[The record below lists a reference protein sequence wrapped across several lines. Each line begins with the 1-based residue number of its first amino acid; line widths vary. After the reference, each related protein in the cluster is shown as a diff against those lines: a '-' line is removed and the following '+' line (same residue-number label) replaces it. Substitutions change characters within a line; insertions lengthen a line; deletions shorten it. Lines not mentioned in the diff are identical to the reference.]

1 MKCKIR
7 RICFSSIGVFVVL
20 GAIAQPISKQSFFS
34 YPLSIKPKLNANFGE
49 MRPNHFHMGLDL
61 STESQ
66 ENLPVYAPAN
76 GHISRMKIESG
87 GFGRAIYIDHP
98 NGTTTLYAHM
108 NKFIPAAEVY
118 LKENQYAQETWK
130 IDLHVPSALLPVK
143 KGQLIGYSGNTGAS
157 QGPHVHYEIRD
168 TETENCLNPLLFKFP
183 LTDITPPDLYRIA
196 FYDRDY
202 SVYEQQ
208 PLLVGLVKRGGRYVT
223 DKIVELPYDRAF
235 LAIQAIDR
243 ITGFSN
249 PNGIYSATLK
259 LDGETVSSF
268 KLDNIGYDKTR
279 YLNGHIDYMAKS
291 KGGAY
296 YQMIF
301 PPKEFGLDIYTIPQ
315 GKKYIELGDA
325 PSSYSLSVADANE
338 NIAIAEFQVRR
349 KPGTSSSTRKE
360 GVLMTAGQ
368 LNIYEDPNL
377 QFVFHEDAFYDDVHF
392 QVLSFYAKSNAELSS
407 IYQTLPEYIPVHSRF
422 TIRIKPNRIG
432 PMINSD
438 RVVLKR
444 TYKTKTEIKK
454 AIEEKGFF
462 AAEFRDMGFFQLL
475 EDLEPP
481 IISASLANGAF
492 VSAGTRIVIDA
503 TDNNKTIDQF
513 IGRVDGQWVMFQPFG
528 NRFVYTVDEHFPSGE
543 HKLSVLVKD
552 VAGNSSNREWKITR
566 R

>member
-1 MKCKIR
+1 MVFKNS
-7 RICFSSIGVFVVL
+7 RICFFAIGVFLGL
-20 GAIAQPISKQSFFS
+20 GAIAQPISRQSFFS

-76 GHISRMKIESG
+76 GYISRMKIEAG
-87 GFGRAIYIDHP
+87 GFGRAIYINHP

-108 NKFIPAAEVY
+108 NKFIPAAELF
-118 LKENQYAQETWK
+118 LKDNQYAQETWK
-130 IDLHVPSALLPVK
+130 IDLVVPSDLLPIK

-208 PLLVGLVKRGGRYVT
+208 PILVGLVKRGGRYLT
-223 DKIVELPYDRAF
+223 DKVVELPFDRAF
-235 LAIQAIDR
+235 IAIQAIDR

-249 PNGIYSATLK
+249 PNGIYSATLEHE
-259 LDGETVSSF
+259 GETLSSF

-279 YLNGHIDYMAKS
+279 YLNGHIDYVAKL

-301 PPKEFGLDIYTIPQ
+301 PPKDFGLDIYTVPQ
-315 GKKYIELGDA
+315 EKNYIELEDIA
-325 PSSYSLSVADANE
+325 SSYALRVADANE
-338 NIAIAEFQVRR
+338 NSSIAEFQVRR
-349 KPGTSSSTRKE
+349 KPGKSTTTRKE
-360 GVLMTAGQ
+360 GLLMTAGQ
-368 LNIYEDPNL
+368 LNVYEDPNL
-377 QFVFHEDAFYDDVHF
+377 QLVFHEDAFYDDVHF
-392 QVLSFYAKSNAELSS
+392 QLLSFYAKSNTELSS
-407 IYQTLPEYIPVHSRF
+407 VYQTLPEHVPVHSRF

-432 PMINSD
+432 AMINSD
-438 RVVLKR
+438 RVVVKR

-454 AIEEKGFF
+454 AAEEKGFF

-481 IISASLANGAF
+481 MISSSLANGAF
-492 VSAGTRIVIDA
+492 VSAGSRIVIDA
-503 TDNNKTIDQF
+503 TDNNKIIDQL
-513 IGRVDGQWVMFQPFG
+513 IGRLDGQWIMFQPFE

-552 VAGNSSNREWKITR
+552 VAGNSSNREWTITR